1 MSSISKMMAE
11 LIGAFLLS
19 FIGAGAICLTAVEGA
34 GGAAGLIG
42 VAVAHGL
49 ILSIGVSATMNVS
62 GGHLNPAVTV
72 CMLVTKRI
80 GISDAIQY
88 IIAQLIGATIAGA
101 LVYLAFKDMHDAHG
115 ISVVKLKALGS
126 PAFDE
131 NVVTMGKAIFF
142 EAMMTFVLVFAIFGT
157 AVDPR
162 APKIGGF
169 GIGLAI
175 AADILF
181 GGPITGAAMNPSRAF
196 GPGLVASM
204 TGNLPQF
211 ASQQIVYWVGP
222 IAGAVLAALLY
233 DGFIMEKKRA

>member
-1 MSSISKMMAE
+1 MSSVSKMMAE
-11 LIGAFLLS
+11 LVGAFLLS

-34 GGAAGLIG
+34 NGAAGLLG
-42 VAVAHGL
+42 VAIAHGL

-80 GISDAIQY
+80 GLSDAIQY

-101 LVYLAFKDMHDAHG
+101 LVYVAFNDMHNAAG
-115 ISVVKLKALGS
+115 VSVVKLVSLGT
-126 PAFDE
+126 PKFDDTLI
-131 NVVTMGKAIFF
+131 TMGKAIFF
-142 EAMMTFVLVFAIFGT
+142 EALMTFVLVFAVFGT

-175 AADILF
+175 ATDILL

-211 ASQQIVYWVGP
+211 AAQQVVYWVGP
-222 IAGAVLAALLY
+222 IAGAVLAGLLY
-233 DGFIMEKKRA
+233 DGFIMEKKQA

>member
-1 MSSISKMMAE
+1 MSSISKVMAE
-11 LIGAFLLS
+11 MVGAFLLS

-34 GGAAGLIG
+34 GGGGGLLG
-42 VAVAHGL
+42 VAIAHGL

-80 GISDAIQY
+80 GIGDAIQY

-101 LVYLAFKDMHDAHG
+101 LVYVAFKDMHNAGGD
-115 ISVVKLKALGS
+115 SVVKAVALGT
-126 PAFDE
+126 PNFDE
-131 NVVTMGKAIFF
+131 NIITTGKAIFF

-175 AADILF
+175 AADILL

-211 ASQQIVYWVGP
+211 AAQQVVYWVGP

-233 DGFIMEKKRA
+233 DMFIMEKKRA

>member
-1 MSSISKMMAE
+1 MSSISKVMAE
-11 LIGAFLLS
+11 LLGAFLLS
-19 FIGAGAICLTAVEGA
+19 FIGAGAICLTAFHGDDK
-34 GGAAGLIG
+34 AACLLG

-101 LVYLAFKDMHDAHG
+101 LVYVAFKDMNNAHG
-115 ISVVKLKALGS
+115 ESVVKLVSLGT
-126 PAFDE
+126 PTFDE
-131 NVVTMGKAIFF
+131 NVITTGKAIFF
-142 EAMMTFVLVFAIFGT
+142 EAMMTFVLVIAIFGT

-181 GGPITGAAMNPSRAF
+181 GGPITGASMNPSRTF
-196 GPGLVASM
+196 GPGIVASM

-211 ASQQIVYWVGP
+211 AAQQVVYWVGP
-222 IAGAVLAALLY
+222 IAGAILAALLY
-233 DGFIMEKKRA
+233 DGFIMEKKKA